1 MAFWRKRPKRRFR
14 AFDRTELPE
23 APQPTFDDML
33 AEGLMVAEAAARM
46 TLRNRFVMLALRG
59 DEPFEP
65 ERASAA
71 AREVLYELVQE
82 AEEVAERTADEREAA
97 ARRDGRSSH
106 EHDYRRADGPNL
118 RRREK
123 VYAAISTELWKRRSD
138 PEYLAA
144 LAERARGEAWEEV
157 AGAIDARLAREWS
170 GWPQIEVDEAY
181 EAERDVRVH
190 DLLEDL
196 DRDLQAAEAERAR
209 RAAAA
214 DPFRGYVG

>member
-1 MAFWRKRPKRRFR
+1 
-14 AFDRTELPE
+14 
-23 APQPTFDDML
+23 
-33 AEGLMVAEAAARM
+33 V
-46 TLRNRFVMLALRG
+46 ALRD
-59 DEPFEP
+59 DEPFER
-65 ERASAA
+65 ERAAAA
-71 AREVLYELVQE
+71 AREALYELVQE
-82 AEEVAERTADEREAA
+82 AEEVAERIAEERDAA

-138 PEYLAA
+138 PEYLDA
-144 LAERARGEAWEEV
+144 LAERAREEAWDEV

-196 DRDLQAAEAERAR
+196 DRDVQAAVAERAR

>member
-14 AFDRTELPE
+14 AFDRSELPE
-23 APQPTFDDML
+23 APQPTFDEML

-46 TLRNRFVMLALRG
+46 SLRNRFIMVALRG
-59 DEPFEP
+59 DEPFER
-65 ERASAA
+65 ERAAAA
-71 AREVLYELVQE
+71 AREALYELVQE
-82 AEEVAERTADEREAA
+82 AEEVAERIAEERDAA

-138 PEYLAA
+138 PEYLDA
-144 LAERARGEAWEEV
+144 LAERAREEAWDEV

-196 DRDLQAAEAERAR
+196 DRDVQAAVAERAR